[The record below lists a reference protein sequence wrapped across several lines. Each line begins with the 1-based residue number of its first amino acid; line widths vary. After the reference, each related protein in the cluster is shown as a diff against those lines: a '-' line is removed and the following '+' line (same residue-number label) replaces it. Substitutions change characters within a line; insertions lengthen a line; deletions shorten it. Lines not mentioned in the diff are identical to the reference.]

1 MFNLERAAED
11 YKIVKESSRAS
22 NYGLCIH
29 FMLAVV
35 FSQKRQLEIKFNP
48 LVFCEFH
55 KLVTSIIEQDVYVE
69 NLVKYWTKGG
79 WIREDEL
86 LVVLK

>member
-29 FMLAVV
+29 FMMAVV
-35 FSQKRQLEIKFNP
+35 FS
-48 LVFCEFH
+48 
-55 KLVTSIIEQDVYVE
+55 
-69 NLVKYWTKGG
+69 
-79 WIREDEL
+79 
-86 LVVLK
+86 